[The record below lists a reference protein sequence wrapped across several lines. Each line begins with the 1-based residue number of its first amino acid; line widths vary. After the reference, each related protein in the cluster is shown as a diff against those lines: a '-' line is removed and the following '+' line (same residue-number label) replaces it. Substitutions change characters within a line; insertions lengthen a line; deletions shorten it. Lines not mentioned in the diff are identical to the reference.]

1 MRCSCGFFSLPRQY
15 AAALRVSFTA
25 GMYFVVG
32 RCGPRQ
38 RSDQIV
44 SPVWACTLS

>member
-15 AAALRVSFTA
+15 AAALRMSLKA
-25 GMYFVVG
+25 GMRLVVG

-38 RSDQIV
+38 RSFQAS
-44 SPVWACTLS
+44 SPLRRRLS